1 MKLQSIVSVW
11 QEDIVNQN
19 FGATYGLDRVL
30 EWHQLSQKV
39 VGGLVKLLDQH
50 KLALEATGGLDRML
64 EQHKLAFEATGGL
77 DRMLEQHKLAFEAA
91 GGLGRMLEQHK
102 SALEATGG
110 LGRMLEQHKLTLE
123 AAGGLGRMLE
133 QHKLA
138 LEAAGELSQTI
149 TVEAGKRGGQ
159 PCIRGLRITV
169 YDILECL
176 ASGMTEDEMLSDF
189 PDLTPEDIR
198 ACLAFAADLDG
209 RLMSL
214 PTQ

>member
-1 MKLQSIVSVW
+1 MG
-11 QEDIVNQN
+11 QN
-19 FGATYGLDRVL
+19 FGTTSGLDRVL
-30 EWHQLSQKV
+30 EWHQLSQRV
-39 VGGLVKLLDQH
+39 VGGLVKL
-50 KLALEATGGLDRML
+50 
-64 EQHKLAFEATGGL
+64 
-77 DRMLEQHKLAFEAA
+77 
-91 GGLGRMLEQHK
+91 
-102 SALEATGG
+102 
-110 LGRMLEQHKLTLE
+110 LEQHKLTLE
-123 AAGGLGRMLE
+123 AAGGLDRMLE

-176 ASGMTEDEMLSDF
+176 ASGMTEDEILSDF

-214 PTQ
+214 PAQ